1 MTVNRNL
8 IEGETMRK
16 TIFILLLCAA
26 SLVSVPTVTTPN
38 QIRVIA
44 VNNERENSATK
55 APAFTRIFSP
65 DEGAGRWNPCELVL
79 WKIRDE
85 GYTQRRFQQTVTAFR
100 QLRRATGLNI
110 KYAGVTTA
118 EEIAASERGIITVS
132 FVDPS
137 GMDPSIVGDA
147 SVIGQHPVLGGAI
160 IRADVRIALHTSF
173 DRRFGYVP
181 VLLHEL
187 GHAVGLGHSGDRR
200 SLMYPELNSV
210 KSYNRSDLAGLTSV
224 GSTNGC
230 ITPPGANPVAIPTTS
245 IPAEVPAG

>member
-1 MTVNRNL
+1 
-8 IEGETMRK
+8 MRK

-26 SLVSVPTVTTPN
+26 SLVSVSGATTPD

-55 APAFTRIFSP
+55 AAAFTRMFSP
-65 DEGAGRWNPCELVL
+65 EEGAGRWNPCELVL

-85 GYTQRRFQQTVTAFR
+85 GYTQRRFQQVATAFR

-118 EEIAASERGIITVS
+118 EEIGAAERGIITVS

-137 GMDPSIVGDA
+137 VMEPSIVGDA
-147 SVIGQHPVLGGAI
+147 SVISQHPVLGGAI
-160 IRADVRIALHTSF
+160 VRADVRIALHTSF

-200 SLMYPELNSV
+200 SLMYPSV
-210 KSYNRSDLAGLTSV
+210 TSVSRYSAGDLAGLTSV

-245 IPAEVPAG
+245 IPAEVPAD